1 MNSTHAFPTRIA
13 LVNEPMGVMQ
23 SLLAA
28 RQNVLSIIP
37 DIATRQPM
45 VSGKT
50 GKRWHMVMD
59 PTALR
64 RMFLENVENYPKSQV
79 TKNLLKPAIGE
90 SLFIAEGAHWRW
102 QRRAAAPVF

>member
-13 LVNEPMGVMQ
+13 LVTEPMGVMQ

-64 RMFLENVENYPKSQV
+64 HMLLENVENYPKSQV

-90 SLFIAEGAHWRW
+90 SLFIACNKT
-102 QRRAAAPVF
+102 QT